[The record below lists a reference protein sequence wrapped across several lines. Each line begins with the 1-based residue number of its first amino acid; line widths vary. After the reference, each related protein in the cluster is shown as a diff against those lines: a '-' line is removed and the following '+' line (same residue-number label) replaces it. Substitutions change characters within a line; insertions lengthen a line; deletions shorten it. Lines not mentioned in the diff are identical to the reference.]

1 VYRDLFR
8 CALDAEAVAD
18 IRRAVN
24 QSQPLGNSRFYA
36 TISRTTGVRRE
47 PKPRGRPT
55 TVRRSEDVRIE
66 DQAELGL

>member
-1 VYRDLFR
+1 
-8 CALDAEAVAD
+8 
-18 IRRAVN
+18 VN